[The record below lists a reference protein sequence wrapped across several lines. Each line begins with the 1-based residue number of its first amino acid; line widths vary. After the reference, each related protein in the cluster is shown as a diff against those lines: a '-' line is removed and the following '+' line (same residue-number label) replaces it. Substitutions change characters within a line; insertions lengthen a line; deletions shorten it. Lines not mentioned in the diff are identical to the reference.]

1 VKVTGLIKKSEYNGR
16 SATVAKLL
24 DGGRICVVLDEGEVA
39 GKTGQELS
47 VKHENLETLLLEN
60 LQKLVVESE
69 ILEHQL

>member
-1 VKVTGLIKKSEYNGR
+1 M
-16 SATVAKLL
+16 
-24 DGGRICVVLDEGEVA
+24 VLDEGEVA